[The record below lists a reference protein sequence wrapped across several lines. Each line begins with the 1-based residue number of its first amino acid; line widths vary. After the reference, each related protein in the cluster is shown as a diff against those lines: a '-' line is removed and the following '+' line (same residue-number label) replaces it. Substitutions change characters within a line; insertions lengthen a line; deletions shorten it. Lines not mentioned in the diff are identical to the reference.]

1 MNGDRTLTDS
11 PRYRIEDLL
20 YLMQRL
26 RDPVT
31 GCPWDL
37 RQTFASIAPFTLEE
51 TCEVI
56 DAIERGDHAHLSEE
70 LGDLLFQ
77 VVFHS
82 QLGADAGLFQFGDV
96 VHQIVAK
103 LVERHP
109 HVFPEGTLHSRR
121 QPGAAEHSVEA
132 IKQAWETIKQRK
144 RDAQGN
150 GGRLADVPLALPAL
164 TRAAKLQRRAAGH
177 GFDWPDV
184 AGVFAKI
191 DEEMV
196 ELKAAIASGDRDHID
211 EEVGDLLFCCVNLAR
226 HLQVDGEG
234 ALRRANRKFERRFAA
249 MEALAVAQQRDFAL
263 LDIDE
268 LNELWRQAKVRERRG

>member
-1 MNGDRTLTDS
+1 MSDS
-11 PRYRIEDLL
+11 SRYRIEDLL

-26 RDPVT
+26 RDPVA

-37 RQTFASIAPFTLEE
+37 QQTFASIAPFTLEE
-51 TCEVI
+51 TYEVI
-56 DAIERGDHAHLSEE
+56 DAIAREDHAHLSEE

-82 QLGADAGLFQFGDV
+82 QLGADAGLFEFGDV

-109 HVFPEGTLHSRR
+109 HVFPLGTLHSRR
-121 QPGAAEHSVEA
+121 EPTAAGHSVES
-132 IKQAWETIKQRK
+132 IKQTWETIKQRR
-144 RDAQGN
+144 RDAKGD

-164 TRAAKLQRRAAGH
+164 SRATKLQKRAAGH

-184 AGVFAKI
+184 VGVFAKI
-191 DEEMV
+191 DEEMA
-196 ELKAAIASGDRDHID
+196 ELKAAITSGDSGHIN

-226 HLQVDGEG
+226 HLQVDAEG

-249 MEALAVAQQRDFAL
+249 MEALSVAQQRDFVE
-263 LDIDE
+263 LDSDE
-268 LNELWRQAKVRERRG
+268 LNELWRQAKEQERRG

>member
-1 MNGDRTLTDS
+1 MTDHA
-11 PRYRIEDLL
+11 RYSVDDLL
-20 YLMQRL
+20 YLMRRL
-26 RDPVT
+26 RDPVG

-37 RQTFASIAPFTLEE
+37 QQTFASIAPFTLEE

-56 DAIERGDHAHLSEE
+56 DAIEREDYTQLSEE

-82 QLGADAGLFQFGDV
+82 QLGADAGLFGFADV

-109 HVFPEGTLHSRR
+109 HVFPQGTLHSRR
-121 QPGAAEHSVEA
+121 EPAAAEHSLVS
-132 IKQAWETIKQRK
+132 IKQTWETIKQRQRSAK
-144 RDAQGN
+144 GDA
-150 GGRLADVPLALPAL
+150 GRLADVPLALPAL
-164 TRAAKLQRRAAGH
+164 SRATKLQQRAANH

-191 DEEMV
+191 DEEMA
-196 ELKAAIASGDRDHID
+196 ELKAAIASGDSDHIE

-226 HLQVDGEG
+226 HLEVDSEG
-234 ALRRANRKFERRFAA
+234 AVRRANRKFERRFRA
-249 MEALAVAQQRDFAL
+249 METLAAEQGRDFAR
-263 LDIDE
+263 LDLGELDE
-268 LNELWRQAKVRERRG
+268 LWQRAKLRERGG